1 MRFWCRLVSCRVV
14 LQFVR
19 TLGPESMHSLKP
31 LKYMFFVRGAPLRG
45 TFFPMFALNY
55 CMFLSKAWHFL
66 ERFDAL
72 RFVML

>member
-1 MRFWCRLVSCRVV
+1 
-14 LQFVR
+14 
-19 TLGPESMHSLKP
+19 MHSLKP

-72 RFVML
+72 RFVMLWQPGFQWHLRMTFALI